1 MISKRFQ
8 IDEENAHKRIDIFLS
23 HEFDSIS
30 RGIVQELIEKG
41 KYWLMTNHKRNYKL
55 KTGDLVDI
63 TINLEIESNDEAK
76 TLS

>member
-30 RGIVQELIEKG
+30 RGIVQELIEKE

-63 TINLEIESNDEAK
+63 TINLEMKATMRPK

>member
-41 KYWLMTNHKRNYKL
+41 EVLVNDKVTKEITN
-55 KTGDLVDI
+55 
-63 TINLEIESNDEAK
+63 
-76 TLS
+76 